1 MMIDRRLLAGAFGLS
16 LALAACGGASTASS
30 SPSAATAGPT
40 DAATTEQPA
49 ATEGPAATAEPSAT
63 EQPAATAQPTDE
75 SGSGGG
81 QVNDL
86 AAMLPEKA
94 GDLTFDRVG
103 YDGDQLGIFGAA
115 AGLNSAELDPLL
127 KASGKTLNDVNFA
140 VATATGGTTDTGGM
154 IYAIQIEGLDATKL
168 AASMGMDPSSM
179 PKTTLGGKT
188 VYGEASGG
196 FGAFAYPKD
205 DKLFIVLLMDEKTA
219 SSVFEQ
225 LP

>member
-1 MMIDRRLLAGAFGLS
+1 MMIDRRLLAGALGLS
-16 LALAACGGASTASS
+16 LVLAACGGTSTASS
-30 SPSAATAGPT
+30 GTSAATPGPT
-40 DAATTEQPA
+40 DAATEAPAVTEEPTEA
-49 ATEGPAATAEPSAT
+49 AGTEEPATEAPTADGGTS
-63 EQPAATAQPTDE
+63 
-75 SGSGGG
+75 GG

-94 GDLTFDRVG
+94 GGLTFERVG
-103 YDGDQLGIFGAA
+103 YNGDQLGVFGAA
-115 AGLNSAELDPLL
+115 AGLNSAELDPIL
-127 KASGKTLNDVNFA
+127 KANGKTINDINFA
-140 VATATGGTTDTGGM
+140 VATATGGSAATGGM
-154 IYAIQIEGLDATKL
+154 IYAIQIEGLDATKF
-168 AASMGMDPSSM
+168 AASLGMDPSSM

-188 VYGEASGG
+188 VYGQAQGG